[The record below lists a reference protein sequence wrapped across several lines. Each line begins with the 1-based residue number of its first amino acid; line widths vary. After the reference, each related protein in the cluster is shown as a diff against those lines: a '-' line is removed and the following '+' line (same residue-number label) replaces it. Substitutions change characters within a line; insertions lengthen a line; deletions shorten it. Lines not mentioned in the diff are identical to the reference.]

1 MAASSESEQEP
12 APAAPVMIIEKR
24 WVIKTR
30 AKSMKWWVACTR
42 DDSQGR
48 AYIKL
53 SKFDRSFVYF
63 CLGRGMDLNRSVSA
77 NTAGFDTLLQKRKAA
92 SVQAVHKA
100 LETDETSS
108 QSKKRRVR
116 EDDRSL
122 CSSDWVTIELD
133 EVQTENGES
142 VGGFGARVLWGL
154 DSSTLYIELTEPNL
168 SYMREL
174 VKSGQQSK
182 GKTRS
187 TAAKSAPKASP
198 KLKRKKRFQLG
209 SPAKPQVAAHNQ
221 EETLP
226 GADTQM
232 VEEPPARVL
241 PETQVAHVAPLD
253 DRLATP
259 SPSPHSLDEGSP
271 VMALPVSPP
280 LDDPAAPA
288 ETPTLELPQTQ
299 QAP

>member
-1 MAASSESEQEP
+1 
-12 APAAPVMIIEKR
+12 
-24 WVIKTR
+24 
-30 AKSMKWWVACTR
+30 MK
-42 DDSQGR
+42 
-48 AYIKL
+48 
-53 SKFDRSFVYF
+53 
-63 CLGRGMDLNRSVSA
+63 SVSA

-116 EDDRSL
+116 DDDKSL

-133 EVQTENGES
+133 EVQKENGES

-187 TAAKSAPKASP
+187 TAAKAAPKASP
-198 KLKRKKRFQLG
+198 KLKRKKRFAIG
-209 SPAKPQVAAHNQ
+209 SPSKPQVVHDLE

-226 GADTQM
+226 GS
-232 VEEPPARVL
+232 
-241 PETQVAHVAPLD
+241 ETQVLDKPAEPNVAETFVRLD
-253 DRLATP
+253 DRLPTP
-259 SPSPHSLDEGSP
+259 SPSPHSPRDGSP
-271 VMALPVSPP
+271 MMALPVSPP
-280 LDDPAAPA
+280 REDPAAPA